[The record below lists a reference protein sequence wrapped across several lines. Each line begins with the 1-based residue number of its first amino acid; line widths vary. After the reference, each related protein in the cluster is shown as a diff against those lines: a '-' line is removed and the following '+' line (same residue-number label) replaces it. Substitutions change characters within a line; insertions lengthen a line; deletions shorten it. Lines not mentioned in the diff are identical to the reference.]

1 MTQPEHVYTSIL
13 LLESVRVLAT
23 ATAPWRRMPAKQGGV
38 VELPVSGSA
47 TVLQPGEVTQLITL
61 AQELPQ
67 RFPPITDD
75 QGKSAPADIEFGF
88 LDGKLRL
95 FQIRP
100 FLESRQARGSA
111 YLVHMDDALKGNLNR
126 SVNMQEVPAS

>member
-1 MTQPEHVYTSIL
+1 MWQQG
-13 LLESVRVLAT
+13 
-23 ATAPWRRMPAKQGGV
+23 QGGLKNESCLV
-38 VELPVSGSA
+38 CKRNSICKNPH
-47 TVLQPGEVTQLITL
+47 
-61 AQELPQ
+61 
-67 RFPPITDD
+67 
-75 QGKSAPADIEFGF
+75 IEFGF

-111 YLVHMDDALKGNLNR
+111 YLVHMDDALKSNLNR